1 MWTGTTGHFASSPSA
16 TQPSSSAVSVTS
28 NSSNSNNGDDGER
41 RPAPSTIRTRTGTA
55 FSASA
60 PSLLPPFSSSALS
73 SSSSAAP
80 PPPPLGMMHGG
91 SAAAA
96 MVVTDE
102 SSRGAS
108 SLFSWQKLSLDRA
121 VAPLL
126 KDPVA
131 PFVSRN
137 HERKRALLNATY
149 YSECFL
155 HAIRPMDADTAA
167 LDAQSRYEKW
177 WVESKY
183 RGDES
188 SGHTEEGRSSGS
200 SNKRRKVTAVQSG
213 PATAAAVQIRDDRED
228 SGNCSDGTRKRS
240 VSPIHSIPDAIV
252 DHDHDHD
259 DACDSSDLP
268 RAPSIAAL
276 KAALVEDLRQ
286 SGGDVSAPHFVSCL
300 DALHELYQASKK
312 DERWGPS
319 SSGAVPSDGTWIAL
333 SKPTF
338 TECRGRNDRGQC
350 LYTLG
355 RLSFDMFRPTSLLCS
370 LRGVFN
376 TVSLPEDAVTTGT
389 TSNASTSSIGSGDDE
404 PGDGDRGGRDASG
417 RGAASAASASVEDG
431 ASSAS
436 ASMRRPRTCPSRMVR
451 SLQDRYGKAGAPV
464 RNYEYVRYSCRFNLL
479 LLAFLL
485 VRVLTSPC
493 AFFFAQMVRTAVA
506 SSWRSPLSLTKR
518 DGDSSP
524 LMHRRTLAPPCRHRR
539 IQQQHQV
546 HQQQRCRPPTGSGAR
561 SAAC

>member
-1 MWTGTTGHFASSPSA
+1 M
-16 TQPSSSAVSVTS
+16 
-28 NSSNSNNGDDGER
+28 
-41 RPAPSTIRTRTGTA
+41 GTA

-60 PSLLPPFSSSALS
+60 PVSLWSPFSFSSASAS
-73 SSSSAAP
+73 SSSSVA
-80 PPPPLGMMHGG
+80 PPPLGMMHGG
-91 SAAAA
+91 SSAAA

-108 SLFSWQKLSLDRA
+108 SLFSWQKLTLDRA

-126 KDPVA
+126 KEPVA

-155 HAIRPMDADTAA
+155 HAIGPLDADTAA

-183 RGDES
+183 RGSNDSNKEEGSS
-188 SGHTEEGRSSGS
+188 SG

-213 PATAAAVQIRDDRED
+213 PALTQIRDDDDDDGE
-228 SGNCSDGTRKRS
+228 SSDVAVKNPP
-240 VSPIHSIPDAIV
+240 VAIIPIHHIPDAIV
-252 DHDHDHD
+252 EPDHD
-259 DACDSSDLP
+259 DDAYDSSDLP
-268 RAPSIAAL
+268 PRTPSNVAAL

-286 SGGDVSAPHFVSCL
+286 SGGDVSTTAFVSCL
-300 DALHELYQASKK
+300 DRLHDHYQASKK

-319 SSGAVPSDGTWIAL
+319 SDVAPSDGTWIAL

-376 TVSLPEDAVTTGT
+376 TVSLPEDAMNTGT
-389 TSNASTSSIGSGDDE
+389 TSNASSSSISSGDDE
-404 PGDGDRGGRDASG
+404 TGDGDRGGRDASG
-417 RGAASAASASVEDG
+417 RGAASASSASVEED
-431 ASSAS
+431 ATSAS

-464 RNYEYVRYSCRFNLL
+464 RTYEYVISLCGLSSCCCIRVSLL
-479 LLAFLL
+479 LWYSLL
-485 VRVLTSPC
+485 SVL
-493 AFFFAQMVRTAVA
+493 
-506 SSWRSPLSLTKR
+506 SSWRYLFFAR
-518 DGDSSP
+518 Q
-524 LMHRRTLAPPCRHRR
+524 HRRG
-539 IQQQHQV
+539 V
-546 HQQQRCRPPTGSGAR
+546 HH
-561 SAAC
+561 

>member
-1 MWTGTTGHFASSPSA
+1 
-16 TQPSSSAVSVTS
+16 
-28 NSSNSNNGDDGER
+28 
-41 RPAPSTIRTRTGTA
+41 
-55 FSASA
+55 
-60 PSLLPPFSSSALS
+60 
-73 SSSSAAP
+73 
-80 PPPPLGMMHGG
+80 
-91 SAAAA
+91 

-126 KDPVA
+126 KEPVA

-155 HAIRPMDADTAA
+155 HAIGPVDADTAA

-183 RGDES
+183 RGTGGSIEV
-188 SGHTEEGRSSGS
+188 SSGS
-200 SNKRRKVTAVQSG
+200 SNSTKEEGSNSSGSNKRRKVTAVQAG
-213 PATAAAVQIRDDRED
+213 PASFAVQIRDDD
-228 SGNCSDGTRKRS
+228 DGDLSDAALQQPPAS
-240 VSPIHSIPDAIV
+240 IVPIHSIPDALV
-252 DHDHDHD
+252 EPDHDHD
-259 DACDSSDLP
+259 DDADDSSDRPP
-268 RAPSIAAL
+268 RAPSIVAAL

-286 SGGDVSAPHFVSCL
+286 SGGDVSTPHFVSCL
-300 DALHELYQASKK
+300 DRLHELYQASKK

-319 SSGAVPSDGTWIAL
+319 SATVPSDGTWIAL

-338 TECRGRNDRGQC
+338 TECRGRNGRGQC

-376 TVSLPEDAVTTGT
+376 TVSLPEDAVTTT
-389 TSNASTSSIGSGDDE
+389 NASNASTSSISSGDDE
-404 PGDGDRGGRDASG
+404 TGDGDRGGRDASE
-417 RGAASAASASVEDG
+417 RAASAASASVEDG

-464 RNYEYVRYSCRFNLL
+464 RTYEYVRYSCRFNLL
-479 LLAFLL
+479 
-485 VRVLTSPC
+485 
-493 AFFFAQMVRTAVA
+493 
-506 SSWRSPLSLTKR
+506 
-518 DGDSSP
+518 
-524 LMHRRTLAPPCRHRR
+524 PPFR
-539 IQQQHQV
+539 
-546 HQQQRCRPPTGSGAR
+546 
-561 SAAC
+561 